1 MHILRLFILLMR
13 YKCCVSYF
21 ITLFSLV
28 SIFSDKFGA
37 AMTLVKS
44 DIGGNISVK
53 LFFSFHDFNNRRAQ
67 VHVACIVQ
75 NIDKSA
81 LPGLVLTLL
90 T

>member
-1 MHILRLFILLMR
+1 MT
-13 YKCCVSYF
+13 S
-21 ITLFSLV
+21 FSLV

-53 LFFSFHDFNNRRAQ
+53 FFLSFHNFNNRRPQ
-67 VHVACIVQ
+67 VHVACTVL
-75 NIDKSA
+75 NIGKSA
-81 LPGLVLTLL
+81 LPGPVLTLL